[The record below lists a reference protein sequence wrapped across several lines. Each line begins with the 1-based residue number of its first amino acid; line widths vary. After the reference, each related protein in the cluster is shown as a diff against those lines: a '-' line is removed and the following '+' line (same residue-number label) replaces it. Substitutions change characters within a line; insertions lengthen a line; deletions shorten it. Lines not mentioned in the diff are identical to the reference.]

1 MDTAPGVDIHGDL
14 IPLRVALD
22 PRGTRHIYGPA
33 ALYETLWRVRALLR
47 TVARKIV
54 DGEGFM
60 PEPIDKT
67 NAYTL
72 VYNVLRLRSGS
83 RYEIDYREALYDE
96 AIACLQDVLHR
107 LVHKYDHLCKSQTG
121 QFISRRQYMDAYFK
135 LHASYRKFA
144 GWVHSTFSYIHANAH
159 EGPGAHSVRSSV
171 SREGHDRA
179 WLTTANRTLK
189 IEVASRHLFARAVAT
204 TDRYKRAPLLP
215 RESLFVAPK
224 SGLHRSDDPLL
235 QSSPLTLFEEVARTP
250 ECFSWVVDMAV
261 RVNERI
267 ALPNAFPCTPNHP
280 GIAETYGAQ
289 HSRAM
294 ALLFRRAE
302 RQYSQLHKPK
312 LQMRA
317 ALYELVRLQ
326 SEGRAELLLSADD
339 PLGADLRVFEQLHS
353 VQDAADPDS
362 LLYHLYDSLVTD
374 EYKNELDL
382 LTHFVRRNMTMYPAF
397 GALVDDKDQPLAWST
412 HRVVE
417 RTSPFYLEIVR
428 R

>member
-1 MDTAPGVDIHGDL
+1 METALVDTHGDL
-14 IPLRVALD
+14 IPLRVTLN
-22 PRGTRHIYGPA
+22 PRGQRHIYGPE

-72 VYNVLRLRSGS
+72 VYKFLQTRSGS
-83 RYEIDYREALYDE
+83 RYEPDYREALYDE

-144 GWVHSTFSYIHANAH
+144 AWVISTFSYIHANPH
-159 EGPGAHSVRSSV
+159 NGPGARSAPVTRDGRDPAS
-171 SREGHDRA
+171 
-179 WLTTANRTLK
+179 LTTANRTLNIK
-189 IEVASRHLFARAVAT
+189 VASRHLFARAVAT
-204 TDRYKRAPLLP
+204 TDRFKRTLLLP
-215 RESLFVAPK
+215 RESLFVAPE

-235 QSSPLTLFEEVARTP
+235 QSSPLTLFEEVARNP
-250 ECFSWVVDMAV
+250 ECFPWVVDMAV

-267 ALPNAFPCTPNHP
+267 ALPNAFPCTPDHP
-280 GIAETYGAQ
+280 GIAETYAAP
-289 HSRAM
+289 HSRAI

-302 RQYSQLHKPK
+302 RQYSQLYKPK

-317 ALYELVRLQ
+317 ALYELMRLQ
-326 SEGRAELLLSADD
+326 SEGRAELLLPADD

-362 LLYHLYDSLVTD
+362 LLYHLYDSLVPD
-374 EYKNELDL
+374 EYKKELDL

-397 GALVDDKDQPLAWST
+397 AALVDDKDQPLAWST

-417 RTSPFYLEIVR
+417 RTSPFYLEIVGR
-428 R
+428 